1 MLTRR
6 GALIGAALLPFGV
19 RAETKFPDRPIKL
32 IIPWAAAGPAYRDAM
47 AKTYDEERDL
57 LKRLNLLP
65 A

>member
-6 GALIGAALLPFGV
+6 GALINATLLPFGA
-19 RAETKFPDRPIKL
+19 RAETKFPDHAIKL
-32 IIPWAAAGPAYRDAM
+32 IIPWAADGPAYRDAM
-47 AKTYDEERDL
+47 AETYEEEREL